1 MAEEAAETIVKVR
14 TMCMVKPTI
23 PPPTQTMFLSNLDLF
38 WIGVD
43 KVQSLFFYKLS
54 PLIKYPSVIQ
64 GLKKSLPSILVY
76 FYPLAGRL
84 ITGEWGRT
92 EVDLT
97 DGGVVFKEASASVQ
111 FEDMEKDGFRRKP
124 FFEKLAPEVDLSADE
139 NHSKPLLSI
148 QVTAFEGSGI
158 CIGTT
163 VHHFVADVN
172 SFHYFMKSWAEC
184 SRGHPIAKPPQ
195 HDRTVFKRES
205 KISPSISH
213 IAHDIT
219 SSGERQAKLF
229 KFVPGDSQSQHKN
242 TSGFENEVK
251 SEDSLQK
258 RSDLI
263 YSTFCF
269 TEEIIQELKQQSRAS
284 SSFVAVAAQ
293 YWRCVIRARELP
305 QEEAVFF
312 GLLADCRGRVKP
324 PLLPTYFGNCVSPG
338 LAKTRAHTL
347 INADISFA
355 ADVIQQLISSS
366 TEEAHINHLI
376 DWVESCNRH
385 LLREAGWKYGT
396 GAVSSPRFPL
406 YDTDHGW
413 GKPADVQRGDDC
425 DIGSMVLSPPKDGG
439 KSIMVSTCLPQHQM
453 DLLHRL
459 LFPGT
464 LEI

>member
-54 PLIKYPSVIQ
+54 PLIEYPSVIQ
-64 GLKKSLPSILVY
+64 GLKKSLSSILVY

-84 ITGEWGRT
+84 ITGESGRT

-124 FFEKLAPEVDLSADE
+124 FFEKLAPEVDLSTNE

-163 VHHFVADVN
+163 VHHVVADGN

-195 HDRTVFKRES
+195 HDRT
-205 KISPSISH
+205 
-213 IAHDIT
+213 
-219 SSGERQAKLF
+219 
-229 KFVPGDSQSQHKN
+229 SQHKN

-251 SEDSLQK
+251 TEDPLQK

-293 YWRCVIRARELP
+293 FWRCVIRAREIP

-312 GLLADCRGRVKP
+312 GLLADCRRRVKP

-338 LAKTRAHTL
+338 SAQTRAHTL

-355 ADVIQQLISSS
+355 ADVIQQLISSY